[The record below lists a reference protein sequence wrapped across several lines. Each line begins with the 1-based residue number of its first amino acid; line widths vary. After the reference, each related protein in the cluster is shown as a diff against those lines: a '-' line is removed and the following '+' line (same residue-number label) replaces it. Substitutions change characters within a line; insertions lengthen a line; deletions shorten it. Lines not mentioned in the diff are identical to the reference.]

1 MIRRLLS
8 LAVMLIIGLVI
19 YNMMFGDEA
28 DKENVKQITSGVK
41 ELLQSTKEKY
51 KNGEYD
57 QAVDKI
63 GDVFKQLKNKAEELN
78 NSDYLNRLS
87 ELEERKQHLEEMLKD
102 LEEKES
108 TATRS
113 LVPQDNSKE
122 KEKILRELLDLEKE
136 AGDLATDMDNTPESN

>member
-8 LAVMLIIGLVI
+8 LAAMLIVGLVV

-57 QAVDKI
+57 EAIDKI
-63 GDVFKQLKNKAEELN
+63 GDVFNQLKDKAGELN
-78 NSDYLNRLS
+78 DKDYLNRLS
-87 ELEERKQHLEEMLKD
+87 ELEERKQRLEEMLKD

-113 LVPQDNSKE
+113 IVPQDLSKE
-122 KEKILRELLDLEKE
+122 KAAILEELLELERE
-136 AGDLATDMDNTPESN
+136 AGDLATEMDKE